1 MLSAEQVRH
10 FAEKGWVVREGVFS
24 AAECAAMRAAGER
37 QLRRLR
43 DAEVGLYPIVTSQ
56 TNVHLNHFAPD
67 LLSFPAAVF
76 LN

>member
-1 MLSAEQVRH
+1 MAPGMLSAEQVRH

-56 TNVHLNHFAPD
+56 YILTTLHQISYHFQQ
-67 LLSFPAAVF
+67 LFS
-76 LN
+76 